1 MKNQNGSTAKHPF
14 ALRPASREEAGLFYS
29 DEEQDD
35 VLGTVGHVRMDF
47 GSGGKQF
54 WSTWWPHNGDQL
66 NTPEFKEEL
75 QMIVDALRQDGPLQ
89 SLSAMNSYCWHHGGE
104 ISKNDRIYGY
114 IAETAHYRFCLRCT
128 PRPGEYQGYLYCYDL
143 RQQRMQQQDHLVGRV
158 TYASGEQQEFTDP
171 QEYLRTIREEL
182 PYNEE
187 LLYKLFGVN
196 AEILIDH
203 AWGWEPCTI
212 ADAKSYKPEN
222 KSIVSGQVL
231 QCPYD
236 FQKARLVV
244 REMADALALDLV
256 DKGLVTNQLVLTV
269 GYDIENL
276 TDPQRSRNY
285 RGPVTTDRYGR
296 KIPKH
301 AVGTE
306 NFPYT
311 SLTSDLLRA
320 VTTLYDRIVDP
331 NLLVRRLS
339 ISANKLLDEASVPKG
354 EETEQLDL
362 FTDYAAK
369 ERQEQVDEAAHA
381 KERKIQEAMLG
392 IKKRYGKNAILKGM
406 NLEEGA
412 TARERNRTIGGHHE

>member
-182 PYNEE
+182 PYDNS
-187 LLYKLFGVN
+187 L
-196 AEILIDH
+196 
-203 AWGWEPCTI
+203 
-212 ADAKSYKPEN
+212 DAPYRIFKKRKDQYWYCPETGLWL
-222 KSIVSGQVL
+222 KDDIV
-231 QCPYD
+231 
-236 FQKARLVV
+236 
-244 REMADALALDLV
+244 AL
-256 DKGLVTNQLVLTV
+256 T
-269 GYDIENL
+269 
-276 TDPQRSRNY
+276 
-285 RGPVTTDRYGR
+285 
-296 KIPKH
+296 
-301 AVGTE
+301 
-306 NFPYT
+306 
-311 SLTSDLLRA
+311 
-320 VTTLYDRIVDP
+320 
-331 NLLVRRLS
+331 
-339 ISANKLLDEASVPKG
+339 
-354 EETEQLDL
+354 
-362 FTDYAAK
+362 
-369 ERQEQVDEAAHA
+369 
-381 KERKIQEAMLG
+381 G
-392 IKKRYGKNAILKGM
+392 IKNAVR
-406 NLEEGA
+406 GA
-412 TARERNRTIGGHHE
+412 LNKQS

>member
-1 MKNQNGSTAKHPF
+1 
-14 ALRPASREEAGLFYS
+14 
-29 DEEQDD
+29 
-35 VLGTVGHVRMDF
+35 MDF

-182 PYNEE
+182 PYYNEE

-256 DKGLVTNQLVLTV
+256 DKGW
-269 GYDIENL
+269 
-276 TDPQRSRNY
+276 
-285 RGPVTTDRYGR
+285 
-296 KIPKH
+296 
-301 AVGTE
+301 
-306 NFPYT
+306 
-311 SLTSDLLRA
+311 
-320 VTTLYDRIVDP
+320 
-331 NLLVRRLS
+331 
-339 ISANKLLDEASVPKG
+339 
-354 EETEQLDL
+354 
-362 FTDYAAK
+362 
-369 ERQEQVDEAAHA
+369 
-381 KERKIQEAMLG
+381 
-392 IKKRYGKNAILKGM
+392 
-406 NLEEGA
+406 
-412 TARERNRTIGGHHE
+412 

>member
-182 PYNEE
+182 PYATTSPTSPTTPPLPWSPSTGEIPC
-187 LLYKLFGVN
+187 LLSRTCRRSSPAPGTSR
-196 AEILIDH
+196 A
-203 AWGWEPCTI
+203 ATR
-212 ADAKSYKPEN
+212 S
-222 KSIVSGQVL
+222 SIRPPSLEMPGGCWRTTSPPSRTMCWTPRRRPWVL
-231 QCPYD
+231 P
-236 FQKARLVV
+236 
-244 REMADALALDLV
+244 
-256 DKGLVTNQLVLTV
+256 
-269 GYDIENL
+269 
-276 TDPQRSRNY
+276 P
-285 RGPVTTDRYGR
+285 GR
-296 KIPKH
+296 
-301 AVGTE
+301 
-306 NFPYT
+306 
-311 SLTSDLLRA
+311 R
-320 VTTLYDRIVDP
+320 
-331 NLLVRRLS
+331 
-339 ISANKLLDEASVPKG
+339 
-354 EETEQLDL
+354 
-362 FTDYAAK
+362 
-369 ERQEQVDEAAHA
+369 
-381 KERKIQEAMLG
+381 
-392 IKKRYGKNAILKGM
+392 
-406 NLEEGA
+406 
-412 TARERNRTIGGHHE
+412 

>member
-104 ISKNDRIYGY
+104 ISKIDRIYGY

-182 PYNEE
+182 PYS
-187 LLYKLFGVN
+187 
-196 AEILIDH
+196 
-203 AWGWEPCTI
+203 CT
-212 ADAKSYKPEN
+212 AASH
-222 KSIVSGQVL
+222 G
-231 QCPYD
+231 
-236 FQKARLVV
+236 
-244 REMADALALDLV
+244 
-256 DKGLVTNQLVLTV
+256 
-269 GYDIENL
+269 
-276 TDPQRSRNY
+276 
-285 RGPVTTDRYGR
+285 
-296 KIPKH
+296 
-301 AVGTE
+301 
-306 NFPYT
+306 
-311 SLTSDLLRA
+311 
-320 VTTLYDRIVDP
+320 DRINGGLGCARRRSQELRDP
-331 NLLVRRLS
+331 AERTAGRDDPWVKKYSKWR
-339 ISANKLLDEASVPKG
+339 SATGLPRD
-354 EETEQLDL
+354 T
-362 FTDYAAK
+362 
-369 ERQEQVDEAAHA
+369 RQPPC
-381 KERKIQEAMLG
+381 
-392 IKKRYGKNAILKGM
+392 
-406 NLEEGA
+406 
-412 TARERNRTIGGHHE
+412 